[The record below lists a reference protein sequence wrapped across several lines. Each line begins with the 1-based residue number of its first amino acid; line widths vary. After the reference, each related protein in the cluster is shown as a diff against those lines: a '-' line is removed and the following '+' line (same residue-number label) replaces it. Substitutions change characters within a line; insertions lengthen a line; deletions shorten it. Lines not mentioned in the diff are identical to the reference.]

1 MMRSRMFHRTNLALL
16 TAAGVALAAVCF
28 NVSQASATVLIDSN
42 FNGGSATANTGS
54 LGSWTITGS
63 GTNATITDTGTESAF
78 TNVPGGSSDVI
89 ANSSTSTL
97 AGLSSPSLNTSSAI
111 QMSFDFK
118 VQSRLTGN
126 DSVVITSSYA
136 TGYNPLIVLEFS
148 AANSGQFT
156 WANGSAFDTTDS
168 SSRSLKPAVGT
179 WYRVSIT
186 SSSLTAANPTW
197 GFSATNTAGT
207 TLLSDSGLAF
217 RTTPAT
223 NEYGTIT
230 FGTNNASPATG
241 SNYLLDNA
249 LVQTP
254 EPASLLLFSAA
265 GAGLLLLPR
274 RNRSMA

>member
-111 QMSFDFK
+111 QMSFDFN
-118 VQSRLTGN
+118 VQSILGGN
-126 DSVVITSSYA
+126 DSVVITSNNA
-136 TGYNPLIVLEFS
+136 GYNPLIVLMFS

-156 WANGSAFDTTDS
+156 WANGSSLSSTDS

-197 GFSATNTAGT
+197 GFSVSNTAGT

>member
-1 MMRSRMFHRTNLALL
+1 MMRCRMFHRTNLALL

-54 LGSWTITGS
+54 LGSWSITGS
-63 GTNATITDTGTESAF
+63 GTNATITDTGAESAF

-111 QMSFDFK
+111 QMSFDFN
-118 VQSRLTGN
+118 VQSILGGN
-126 DSVVITSSYA
+126 DSVVITSNNA
-136 TGYNPLIVLEFS
+136 GYNPLIVLMFS

-156 WANGSAFDTTDS
+156 WANGSSLSSTDS

-197 GFSATNTAGT
+197 GFSVTNTAGT

-217 RTTPAT
+217 RATPAT

-254 EPASLLLFSAA
+254 DPASLLLFSAA
-265 GAGLLLLPR
+265 GAGILLLPR

>member
-1 MMRSRMFHRTNLALL
+1 MSLFPRSVWLAV
-16 TAAGVALAAVCF
+16 AGVAFAAASF
-28 NVSQASATVLIDSN
+28 NASQASATVLMDSN
-42 FNGGSATANTGS
+42 FNSGSATASTGS

-63 GTNATITDTGTESAF
+63 GTNATITDTGAESAF
-78 TNVPGGSSDVI
+78 TNVPGGSSDLI
-89 ANSSTSTL
+89 ANSSTTTL
-97 AGLSSPSLNTSSAI
+97 AQLVSPSLNTSSAI
-111 QMSFDFK
+111 QMSFDFN
-118 VQSRLTGN
+118 VQSILGGN
-126 DSVVITSSYA
+126 DSVVITSNNA
-136 TGYNPLIVLEFS
+136 GYNPLIVMLFS

-156 WANGSAFDTTDS
+156 WANGGSLITTDS
-168 SSRSLKPAVGT
+168 SSRSLKPVVGT

-197 GFSATNTAGT
+197 GFSVTNTAGT

-230 FGTNNASPATG
+230 VGTDNGSPETG
-241 SNYLLDNA
+241 SNYMLDNA

-254 EPASLLLFSAA
+254 DPASLLLFSAA
-265 GAGLLLLPR
+265 GAGILLLPR